1 MKSESAQHD
10 NFVEGEDWKNPKGEI
25 CPSCKTNRMYTVE
38 CRNSLSRRDNSTYI
52 CTDCGDKEALE
63 DLAQTAQHPEVEI

>member
-1 MKSESAQHD
+1 MKRETVQSND
-10 NFVEGEDWKNPKGEI
+10 FVEGENWENPKGEI

-52 CTDCGDKEALE
+52 CNDCGQKEAMEGL
-63 DLAQTAQHPEVEI
+63 T